1 MLIYGEPIK
10 DVARVASD
18 AIKFW
23 HTAYK
28 TAQWAGQHRGRC
40 NSQAWRLTSEWTRAT
55 VAV

>member
-10 DVARVASD
+10 NVARVASD